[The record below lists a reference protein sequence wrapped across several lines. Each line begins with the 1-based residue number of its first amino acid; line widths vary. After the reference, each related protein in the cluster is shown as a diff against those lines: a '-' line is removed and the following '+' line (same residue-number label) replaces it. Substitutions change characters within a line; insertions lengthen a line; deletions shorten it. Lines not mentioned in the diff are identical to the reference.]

1 MRNTQTTNTAITMA
15 IKKEK
20 NILRSCLVSNLT
32 SGNFV
37 ELEQWVKNVKIHFYL
52 LLLNFCVMSF
62 SIPGEEYE
70 L

>member
-52 LLLNFCVMSF
+52 FLLNFCVMPF

>member
-37 ELEQWVKNVKIHFYL
+37 ELEQWVKNVKIHFYS
-52 LLLNFCVMSF
+52 LLLNVCMMSF